1 MVACPLEVFSF
12 LAQEI
17 LTLSMDAFAEIS
29 TGNGGWTS
37 LGRQKNSTKRSV
49 ETTYRKYFSQID
61 VGTESKYHSS

>member
-1 MVACPLEVFSF
+1 MVVCPLEVFSF

-37 LGRQKNSTKRSV
+37 LGRQKIQQEEV
-49 ETTYRKYFSQID
+49 
-61 VGTESKYHSS
+61 